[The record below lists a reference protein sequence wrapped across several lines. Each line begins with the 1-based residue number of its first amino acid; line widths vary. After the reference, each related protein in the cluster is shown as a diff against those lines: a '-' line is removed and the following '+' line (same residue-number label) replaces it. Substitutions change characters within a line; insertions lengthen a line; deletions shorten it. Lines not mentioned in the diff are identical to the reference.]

1 MRFDHLVSPKSTFG
15 LISLYAHFLFV
26 LQMPGLVSSAK
37 CERFMHRTT
46 SFKQRLNIALP
57 GLFLPQAPYEEDYIV
72 DLRFQRTISHGKY
85 LKWLALI
92 Y

>member
-1 MRFDHLVSPKSTFG
+1 MSAQFTFG
-15 LISLYAHFLFV
+15 QISLYAQFLSV

-37 CERFMHRTT
+37 CERSIPRTT
-46 SFKQRLNIALP
+46 SSKQSFNTLLP
-57 GLFLPQAPYEEDYIV
+57 GLFLLQAPYEEDYIV